1 MDNLGAQFNLNEE
14 YFACL
19 ALRFTPGLGPKSWA
33 RILNHYPSAYAALK
47 DGSNWAEFK
56 FCHEK
61 VAKSA
66 QDEIWRQAAEKE
78 FKEVM
83 RLRFG
88 VLPWTHPNYPSSL
101 KEIPDPPTYLYYYGD
116 PSLLRN
122 AGVAVVGSRKSS
134 NLGLEYAR
142 RFSRELSAK
151 GITVISG
158 FARGID
164 ACAHKEALKEI
175 GSSIAVLGT
184 GLDVDDYP
192 SNSSD
197 LRDNLIENGLIV
209 SELSPGTRPYSN
221 NFPFRNRIISGL
233 SSGVLVAEAN
243 VKSGSLITA
252 RLAAEQG
259 REVMALPGPLG
270 SSNFAGCLKLIKE
283 GAALVETV
291 DDVLLNIGYAL
302 DVDLDNQSETIPERI
317 LPLKNLSKAK
327 STSAENNTAAQPESA
342 TFVLDVDK
350 LDPSE
355 VDIARVLEVEGK
367 LHLDEIAR
375 KSARDVAVTGAVLL
389 GMEVKGIVVHFPG
402 MYYDLKRN

>member
-1 MDNLGAQFNLNEE
+1 MDNLGSQFNLKEE

-33 RILNHYPSAYAALK
+33 RILNHYLSAYDALK
-47 DGSNWAEFK
+47 DSSNWAELR

-66 QDEIWRQAAEKE
+66 KDEIWRRSAEKE

-88 VLPWTHPNYPSSL
+88 VLPWTHPNFPASL
-101 KEIPDPPTYLYYYGD
+101 KEISDPPTYLYYYGD

-192 SNSSD
+192 SNSRD
-197 LRDNLIENGLIV
+197 LRDNLIESGLIV

-233 SSGVLVAEAN
+233 SSGVLVVEAN

-283 GAALVETV
+283 GAALVESV
-291 DDVLLNIGYAL
+291 DDVLLNIGHSLA
-302 DVDLDNQSETIPERI
+302 VDLESKVEIPPERI
-317 LPLKNLSKAK
+317 LPRKNLRSIKN
-327 STSAENNTAAQPESA
+327 TRAENNTVAQSESA

-355 VDIARVLEVEGK
+355 VDIARVLEAEGK

-375 KSARDVAVTGAVLL
+375 KSGVEVAITGAVLL
-389 GMEVKGIVVHFPG
+389 GMEMKGIVVHFPG

>member
-1 MDNLGAQFNLNEE
+1 MDNLGSQFNLKEE

-33 RILNHYPSAYAALK
+33 RILNHYRSAYDALK
-47 DGSNWAEFK
+47 DGSNWAELK

-61 VAKSA
+61 IAKSA
-66 QDEIWRQAAEKE
+66 KDEIWRQAAEKE

-88 VLPWTHPNYPSSL
+88 VLPWTHPNFPSTL
-101 KEIPDPPTYLYYYGD
+101 KEIPDPPTFLYYYGD

-122 AGVAVVGSRKSS
+122 AGIAIVGSRKSS

-142 RFSRELSAK
+142 RFSRELSAT

-164 ACAHKEALKEI
+164 ACVHKEALKEI

-192 SNSSD
+192 SNSRE
-197 LRDNLIENGLIV
+197 LRDNMIENGLII
-209 SELSPGTRPYSN
+209 SELSPGTRPYSS

-233 SSGVLVAEAN
+233 SAGVLVAEAN
-243 VKSGSLITA
+243 IKSGSLITA

-291 DDVLLNIGYAL
+291 DDVLLNISYAL
-302 DVDLDNQSETIPERI
+302 SADLENKIEPLSERI
-317 LPLKNLSKAK
+317 LPRKDLGSVKK
-327 STSAENNTAAQPESA
+327 SVVKNNTAVAAESV
-342 TFVLDVDK
+342 TFVLDIEN

-355 VDIARVLEVEGK
+355 VDIARVLEAEGK
-367 LHLDEIAR
+367 LHLDEVAR
-375 KSARDVAVTGAVLL
+375 KSGVEVAITGAVLL